1 MKTFLKS
8 LAPMAVVAI
17 AVIMLAAPSQV
28 QAQCANGT
36 CGGGFGGVYGNG
48 VFGGFSSPY
57 ATDRIPT
64 PPYFALH
71 PPVYYSVPVPRTYGY
86 SPIAYGGNV
95 RTPDIAP
102 AANAPLSIVNPYVTQ
117 PAKAEVKAEKKPADG
132 DTAIAKPLM
141 IVNPFVKQK
150 DASDIRVAQN

>member
-28 QAQCANGT
+28 QAGNGY
-36 CGGGFGGVYGNG
+36 GGFGNFGLGGGG
-48 VFGGFSSPY
+48 VFGSGFSSPY
-57 ATDRIPT
+57 ASSRIPT

-86 SPIAYGGNV
+86 SPFPYQGNV

-102 AANAPLSIVNPYVTQ
+102 AAGAPLSIVNPYVTQ
-117 PAKAEVKAEKKPADG
+117 PVKAEVEAKETPADG

-141 IVNPFVKQK
+141 IVNPFVKQ
-150 DASDIRVAQN
+150 DTPSEIRVARN